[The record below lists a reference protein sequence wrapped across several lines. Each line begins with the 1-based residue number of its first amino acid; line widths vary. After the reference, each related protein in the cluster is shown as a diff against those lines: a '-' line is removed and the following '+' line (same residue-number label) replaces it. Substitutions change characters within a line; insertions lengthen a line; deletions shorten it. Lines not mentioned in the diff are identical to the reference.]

1 MIPKYLFIF
10 ASDIIQINSF
20 DIYTIVISHLTK
32 LHVFCMIS
40 DEITFLLMLYIFVR
54 KAPISK
60 FVGNKTKGRISK
72 RLFQENK
79 ARQIFRKRNI
89 SYPLI
94 HTPIRDSWFCLITD
108 EFSETVRFV
117 FYIKDFYDAI
127 LNLDILEQ
135 YLDCHI
141 IYILNSVFWILILLD
156 THYSVLAFH
165 WQGIVLYILLY
176 HNHSFCYL
184 VMDFYQHF

>member
-32 LHVFCMIS
+32 LHVFCMI
-40 DEITFLLMLYIFVR
+40 FLLMLYIFVR

-94 HTPIRDSWFCLITD
+94 RTPMRDSSFCLITD

-127 LNLDILEQ
+127 LNLDILKQ

-141 IYILNSVFWILILLD
+141 IYILNSVF
-156 THYSVLAFH
+156 
-165 WQGIVLYILLY
+165 
-176 HNHSFCYL
+176 
-184 VMDFYQHF
+184 

>member
-1 MIPKYLFIF
+1 MIP
-10 ASDIIQINSF
+10 
-20 DIYTIVISHLTK
+20 
-32 LHVFCMIS
+32 
-40 DEITFLLMLYIFVR
+40 DEITYLLMLYIFVC

-94 HTPIRDSWFCLITD
+94 RTPMRDSSFCLITD

-127 LNLDILEQ
+127 LNLDILKQ

-165 WQGIVLYILLY
+165 WQDIILYIILY